1 MKQIENFRFNDL
13 VLYCKGWYEAYWERT
28 SERNN
33 KDMFFA
39 DLERAIKMNK
49 DYWYPDKMSK
59 DEVIGY
65 LLKALDLIYTY
76 LDDEDKRNGR
86 WLCSHK
92 AFRDETK
99 KYMSLYN
106 IDEEYAI
113 ALMIHGILQC
123 MSKDEIKLNKP
134 VYKRGSWR
142 LGRCDDKP
150 SISMTYKYMN
160 SRASKMFD
168 KD

>member
-1 MKQIENFRFNDL
+1 MKKDWKAFYTIRTAE
-13 VLYCKGWYEAYWERT
+13 EA
-28 SERNN
+28 
-33 KDMFFA
+33 
-39 DLERAIKMNK
+39 
-49 DYWYPDKMSK
+49 
-59 DEVIGY
+59 

-76 LDDEDKRNGR
+76 LDEEDKRNGR

-106 IDEEYAI
+106 VSEEYAI

-142 LGRCDDKP
+142 LGRWDDKP

-168 KD
+168 